1 MTSRRRWGIR
11 ALVALLLFGG
21 LVLGAVI
28 GGATPRLLPMFLFAC
43 AVVAILALVRDAEVF
58 GTVDW
63 EYYAEAH
70 ATAYALDGGLFANV
84 RMIENHLNARD
95 LDPAL
100 QSRLRRLTD
109 GRLARLGLDR
119 SDPDVSARLG
129 PTLTGIIEGPP
140 RRLEVAEIAECVR
153 RIEELTP

>member
-1 MTSRRRWGIR
+1 MTHRRRWAVR
-11 ALVALLLFGG
+11 AVVALLVFGG
-21 LVLGAVI
+21 LVIGALI
-28 GGATPRLLPMFLFAC
+28 GGATPRPLPMLLFAC
-43 AVVAILALVRDAEVF
+43 AVVAILALVRDVEVF

-63 EYYAEAH
+63 EFYADTHPAS
-70 ATAYALDGGLFANV
+70 YALDGGLFANV
-84 RMIENHLNARD
+84 RLIENHLNARD

-109 GRLARLGLDR
+109 SRLDRLGLDR
-119 SDPDVSARLG
+119 RDPEVSARLG

-140 RRLEVAEIAECVR
+140 RRLQVEEIEECVR